1 MANIK
6 YLEKINNL
14 NYKYLGFAVIFFLIT
29 YYFLYITK
37 KSIVQY
43 DIDIK
48 MKDKSS
54 IKVLTSKGEIYMN
67 SNIFE
72 MHMNRVKETIHKL
85 TKNITTKDC
94 NSLKKYLDDA
104 NINIKNY
111 ITLNT
116 NDTNALCANNNNI
129 FNDSVIKERELLKKK
144 LDKTLKRDD
153 IDDDIS
159 DNIKYNILNL
169 VIDIDIILFLI
180 KGSVCKKGFIDLTSI
195 DKVILEL
202 YRSKCTQTIEP
213 FNDKINNCTPVCTLN
228 TPTPCYDQ
236 NNYYFDPLVNSY
248 LSIKPANIN
257 KCDKSI
263 QSAETVDV
271 SNTNMIKETFM
282 KKPINNNMTTQSHNV
297 EKDFKCNTVKLGKQ
311 LACSSYNTGF
321 IDFYKDYEL
330 EKKSKGILDTKSM
343 SSLVNDYNGITPCY
357 SNTYD

>member
-1 MANIK
+1 MADIK

-14 NYKYLGFAVIFFLIT
+14 NYRYLGCAVLFFLIS

-37 KSIVQY
+37 KSMIQY
-43 DIDIK
+43 DINIK

-54 IKVLTSKGEIYMN
+54 IKVLTSKGEIQMN

-72 MHMNRVKETIHKL
+72 MHMNKTKETINKL

-104 NINIKNY
+104 NINVKNY

-144 LDKTLKRDD
+144 LDKNLKRDD
-153 IDDDIS
+153 INDDDIS
-159 DNIKYNILNL
+159 DDIKYNLLNL
-169 VIDIDIILFLI
+169 VTDIDIILFLI

-213 FNDKINNCTPVCTLN
+213 FNDKINNCTL
-228 TPTPCYDQ
+228 TPCYDE
-236 NNYYFDPLVNSY
+236 NNYYFDPLINSH

-263 QSAETVDV
+263 QSAETIDV

-321 IDFYKDYEL
+321 IEFYKDYEL
-330 EKKSKGILDTKSM
+330 EKESKGILDTKSM
-343 SSLVNDYNGITPCY
+343 SSLMNDYNGITPWY